1 MLFNNINIIK
11 YKSNIIIYVKIQN
24 YFYIVNF
31 NLLYKSLKII
41 YILSKLFYLVKYI
54 NLNVEGRGYKIQKKK
69 QFYNFF
75 FNKSHLLYLYTKYIK
90 INKIN
95 KKKFFLKIKSILL
108 NKLLNIKPISIYTK
122 KGIFLLNKN
131 MYIKRGKISN

>member
-69 QFYNFF
+69 KFYNFF

-95 KKKFFLKIKSILL
+95 KKKFFLKIK
-108 NKLLNIKPISIYTK
+108 
-122 KGIFLLNKN
+122 
-131 MYIKRGKISN
+131 